1 MKTLAVP
8 SAEYDSA
15 VEAVRK
21 ELTASDRTLDGIDKQ
36 NKLIVETMALLT
48 KNKSITLREFLALA
62 LKIYQD
68 VTVQPVPVSQQ
79 IR

>member
-1 MKTLAVP
+1 MPEIKGLLVSSLECLA
-8 SAEYDSA
+8 
-15 VEAVRK
+15 
-21 ELTASDRTLDGIDKQ
+21 KQ

-68 VTVQPVPVSQQ
+68 VTVQPVPTSQQ